1 MGLQWLNHFLCFLCQ
16 GMRLAS
22 RETIRRT
29 YPRDEVHAVM
39 ENLRLGIPDDTEVF
53 LSHGFLTK
61 FFRAM
66 KEATVRS
73 AMLCA
78 LVVQIIQYVVGKH
91 AVIYHKDKIN
101 IGWMISL
108 VFTGLR
114 VLAPFMN
121 GILIDFLGCKWLIL
135 FSLFSIICCLLILSV
150 VSFFCSFE
158 VCSNFTQIIINIYL
172 VIHSMGLKS
181 TPWILN
187 TELYR
192 LSYRGFGSGFGFLLG
207 GFLNL
212 SFSEAV
218 LAVTDALGITA
229 SLLVYVICTIT
240 SMVIVY
246 NLIPQPIRREA
257 P

>member
-1 MGLQWLNHFLCFLCQ
+1 
-16 GMRLAS
+16 MRLAA
-22 RETIRRT
+22 RETVGRT
-29 YPRDEVHAVM
+29 YPRDEVHGVM

-66 KEATVRS
+66 NEADVRS

-78 LVVQIIQYVVGKH
+78 LIVQIIQYVVGKY

-108 VFTGLR
+108 AFTGLR
-114 VLAPFMN
+114 ASAPLMN

-135 FSLFSIICCLLILSV
+135 FSLFSIMCCLLILSM

-172 VIHSMGLKS
+172 VVHSMGLKS
-181 TPWILN
+181 TPLILN
-187 TELYR
+187 TELYK
-192 LSYRGFGSGFGFLLG
+192 LSYRGFGSGFGFLLS

-212 SFSEAV
+212 FCSEV
-218 LAVTDALGITA
+218 VVVVTDALGITA
-229 SLLVYVICTIT
+229 SLLVYVISTII